1 MDEYSTLLESLK
13 GDDIKKVAKACIV
26 VWYDIWDHVDTWV
39 DFPLTVGEDTEPIA
53 MNTMGYL
60 VHATEKAIVVAGTVD
75 FEHNQ
80 MSQVCVI
87 PRGCIQAIN
96 VL

>member
-1 MDEYSTLLESLK
+1 MDEYSALLDSLK
-13 GDDIKKVAKACIV
+13 GETIKGVAKACIV
-26 VWYDIWDHVDTWV
+26 VWYDIWDHPDTWIEFPFV
-39 DFPLTVGEDTEPIA
+39 DDDVQPIA

-60 VHATEKAIVVAGTVD
+60 VHATDKAIVVAGTVD

-87 PRGCIQAIN
+87 PKGCIVAIN

>member
-1 MDEYSTLLESLK
+1 MDEYSALFDSLV
-13 GDDIKKVAKACIV
+13 GDDIKKVARACII
-26 VWYDIWDHVDTWV
+26 VWHDTWEHQQV
-39 DFPLTVGEDTEPIA
+39 WIEFPFGEDDDTMPIA

-60 VHATEKAIVVAGTVD
+60 VHANDKAVVMAGTID

-80 MSQVCVI
+80 MSQVQVI
-87 PRGCIQAIN
+87 PRSCIVAIT

>member
-1 MDEYSTLLESLK
+1 VDEYSTLLDSLK
-13 GDDIKKVAKACIV
+13 GDNIKDVAKACIV
-26 VWYDIWDHVDTWV
+26 VWCDIWDHTETWV
-39 DFPLTVGEDTEPIA
+39 DFPLTETDDTEPIV

-60 VHATEKAIVVAGTVD
+60 VHATDKAVVVAGTVD
-75 FEHNQ
+75 FKHNQ

-87 PRGCIQAIN
+87 PKGCIVAIN